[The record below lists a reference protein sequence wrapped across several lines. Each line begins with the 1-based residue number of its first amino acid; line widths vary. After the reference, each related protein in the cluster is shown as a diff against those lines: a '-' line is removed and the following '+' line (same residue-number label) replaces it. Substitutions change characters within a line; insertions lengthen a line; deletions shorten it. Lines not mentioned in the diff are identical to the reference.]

1 MNGVN
6 EREAFAQVIFLTRV
20 ARSARSASEIP
31 FKPILDQGLEVV
43 GGYLLHVDKL

>member
-6 EREAFAQVIFLTRV
+6 EREAFAGDFLTRV

-31 FKPILDQGLEVV
+31 FKPIWDQGREVV